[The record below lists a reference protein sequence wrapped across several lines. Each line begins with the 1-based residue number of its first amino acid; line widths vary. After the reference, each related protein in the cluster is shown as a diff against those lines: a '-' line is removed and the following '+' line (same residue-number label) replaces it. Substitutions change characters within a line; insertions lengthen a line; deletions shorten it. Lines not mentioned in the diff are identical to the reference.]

1 MSGAGDRDAAPAMK
15 FCGLTR
21 PEDAAYAAELG
32 AAYLGVI
39 FAGGPRL
46 VTPER
51 AAEVLGDRGPR
62 RVGVVGSQSA
72 EEIAEIA
79 GVAGLDAV
87 QLHGDPTAA
96 DVERVRRR
104 FAGAVWAVLRL
115 DTPVLPERAEGLF
128 GAADAVLLD
137 AKVAGHSGGGTGV
150 ALDWRGLAPA
160 LERFRGRG
168 GAPLVLA
175 GGLRPE
181 NVGEA
186 IALIAPDV
194 VDVASG
200 VERAPGV
207 KDHAR
212 MRGFAAAVAAA
223 RRPVTTSEE

>member
-1 MSGAGDRDAAPAMK
+1 MRRAGAAPAIK

-21 PEDAAYAAELG
+21 PEDAAHAASLG

-46 VTPER
+46 LTAER
-51 AAEVLGDRGPR
+51 AAQVLGAAPGPR
-62 RVGVVGSQSA
+62 RVGVVGAQSA

-79 GVAGLDAV
+79 ATAGLDVV
-87 QLHGDPTAA
+87 QLHGDPTAD
-96 DVERVRRR
+96 DVARVRAR
-104 FAGAVWAVLRL
+104 FGGQVWGVLRL
-115 DTPVLPERAEGLF
+115 DAPELPERAEGLF
-128 GAADAVLLD
+128 RTADAVLLD

-150 ALDWRGLAPA
+150 ALDWRA
-160 LERFRGRG
+160 LGPELDRFRGA
-168 GAPLVLA
+168 APLVLA

-181 NVGEA
+181 NVAEA
-186 IALIAPDV
+186 IALVAPDV

-212 MRGFAAAVAAA
+212 MRGFADAVAAA
-223 RRPVTTSEE
+223 ARPTTGETEE